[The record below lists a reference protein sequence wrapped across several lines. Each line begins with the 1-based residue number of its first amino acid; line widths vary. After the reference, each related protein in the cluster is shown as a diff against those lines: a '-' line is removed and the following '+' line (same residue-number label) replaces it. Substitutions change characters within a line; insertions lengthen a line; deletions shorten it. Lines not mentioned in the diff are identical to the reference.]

1 MSRMP
6 RASPIT
12 AAMTFVVIG
21 MQVFIIQPG
30 IVQGFVSRLGLT
42 EARAGYLAS
51 AEMFGIAAATVLSA
65 MFSAKVNWKWLCGAA
80 LAILAAADLS
90 SAVIHDY
97 AGLVAV
103 RALAGLASG
112 VLISLGY
119 AVVGAG
125 AHPDRNFGLLITFVL
140 AYGALGLWAIP
151 TGLDRIGVPGIMLVL
166 ALMPLGGGVLL
177 ASFPS
182 ALPTADAQ
190 GGSVPGQRRQGALML
205 ASVLAFFLGQGV
217 IWAYL
222 FLIGTHMGI
231 DEQTVANGLTVAQF
245 AGIAGAFA
253 AAVLAARVATAVLFV
268 LGIVLSIAPLYF
280 LSLRLDGVAYGA
292 AVIVF
297 NWAANLL
304 TPLLVAMVARLEA
317 RWVQPAAALQML
329 GLAVGPAIAATL
341 MDASGYSPILALCGA
356 LFTASFILGLRPSL
370 VPAAPI

>member
-1 MSRMP
+1 MP
-6 RASPIT
+6 RVSPIT

-65 MFSAKVNWKWLCGAA
+65 MFSAKLNWKWLCGAA
-80 LAILAAADLS
+80 LAILALADLS

-97 AGLVAV
+97 PGLVGV

-119 AVVGAG
+119 AVVGTG

-140 AYGALGLWAIP
+140 VYGALGLWAIP

-166 ALMPLGGGVLL
+166 ALMPLGGIVLL
-177 ASFPS
+177 PSFPA
-182 ALPTADAQ
+182 ALPAA
-190 GGSVPGQRRQGALML
+190 GAEGAAAPEERRMGALML

-222 FLIGTHMGI
+222 FLIGTSMGI
-231 DEQTVANGLTVAQF
+231 GEQAVANGLTVAQF

-253 AAVLAARVATAVLFV
+253 AAMLAARVAPVALFV

-280 LSLRLDGVAYGA
+280 LSLRLDGLAYGA
-292 AVIVF
+292 SVIVF

-329 GLAVGPAIAATL
+329 GLALGPALAAML
-341 MDASGYSPILALCGA
+341 IDAGGYSPILALCGA
-356 LFTASFILGLRPSL
+356 LFAASFVLGLRPSL
-370 VPAAPI
+370 TPAVPI

>member
-1 MSRMP
+1 MLRLP
-6 RASPIT
+6 RASPIA

-65 MFSAKVNWKWLCGAA
+65 MFSVRVNWKRLCGAA
-80 LAILAAADLS
+80 LAILALADLS
-90 SAVIHDY
+90 SAFIHDY
-97 AGLVAV
+97 SGLVAV

-119 AVVGAG
+119 AVVGTG
-125 AHPDRNFGLLITFVL
+125 THPDRHFGLLITFVL
-140 AYGALGLWAIP
+140 VYGALGLWAIP
-151 TGLDRIGVPGIMLVL
+151 TLLDQIGVPGIMFVL

-177 ASFPS
+177 SSFPS
-182 ALPTADAQ
+182 SPPAAGAQ
-190 GGSVPGQRRQGALML
+190 GGGAPQARRLGALML

-222 FLIGTHMGI
+222 FLIGTRMGI
-231 DEQTVANGLTVAQF
+231 SEQSVANGLTIAQF

-253 AAVLAARVATAVLFV
+253 AAVLAARVASVVLFV

-292 AVIVF
+292 SVTVF

-304 TPLLVAMVARLEA
+304 TPLVVAMVARLEA

-329 GLAVGPAIAATL
+329 GLAAGPAVAAML
-341 MDASGYSPILALCGA
+341 VGASGYSPVLALSGA
-356 LFTASFILGLRPSL
+356 LFAVSFILGLRPSL
-370 VPAAPI
+370 ARAAPT